1 MSLGGRILFSVWFPL
16 LNVFFFFSSRRRHT
30 RCLSDWS
37 SDVCSSDLTPESAAP
52 AAELDTLSVFFP
64 EDNSSISA
72 RARDRISESVQ
83 AASRYTDGK
92 VRNTSAASQIEAKRL
107 DDFRKLFRQ
116 TQEAVEQL
124 KGDASAIRGDL
135 RELRG
140 LGDHLSQGYTRL
152 GDICRLTEKRSELT
166 VDVLDGIAK
175 RIEPLEVVR
184 ELSAS
189 TEESFASLKQLAE
202 EVKQCGTRF
211 EAQKEAIDRA
221 CEETTRVGRLM
232 EDLQARVA
240 LLTEKSEW
248 LGEAEAT
255 VGRLEHRAVET
266 TGQLDRRVNDFDTQ
280 KLSIEQA
287 LAEAPRGTAI
297 LSALENRIASLTGG
311 DQGLGHAGDTIEL
324 LEQRAAQTT
333 ARLDRC
339 VSDFDAQRQ
348 TIEEA
353 AIEAARVTSILGA
366 LEARVTALAG
376 GEQGLGHAAKTV
388 GQLEQRA
395 TATMAEL
402 ERRLEGFDGRKR
414 AIEWALVAACTQ
426 SDETLR
432 QTEETVGWL
441 EQRAAETTEQFE
453 RRVSHFERQ
462 KHTIEQALAA
472 TLIEGDQRLAQAE
485 GTVRRLEHQ
494 GVEAAAQ
501 LEQRVR
507 HFDAEKQA
515 IALELVEA
523 VTGSDREL
531 RRAEETASRLEQ
543 RAAASMDQ
551 LERRIDRFDAEKITI
566 ERAAAEA
573 TRVTTVLSALEAR
586 ATALTGSDG
595 ALIEAETVIGQLEQR
610 TAEARVQVEQVVKSK
625 NDVEHEI
632 ECVREQLQ
640 TLTKSAR
647 SVVILRSSD
656 PRRPN
661 AWKVRIRRPILRW
674 ATVFTALVAV
684 NLLGIAMVSVPD
696 RPSRTANAMAP
707 NLQELLPSTA
717 SDFAMFDMPAGRAYA
732 TTGTIAATKVLSVE
746 RRDRPRE
753 TPAAPADGAAQARS
767 SKEPVLYVGALT
779 VDSEPA
785 GSAVFVDREFVGQT
799 PLELTG
805 LRVGSRVVRIERDGY
820 DRWTTAVLVAADKQT
835 RVSARLHAL
844 RDH

>member
-1 MSLGGRILFSVWFPL
+1 VAFR
-16 LNVFFFFSSRRRHT
+16 FFSKSTSSYIAPAGIAPGLQSRPVIQSP
-30 RCLSDWS
+30 LD
-37 SDVCSSDLTPESAAP
+37 TPESVAP

-72 RARDRISESVQ
+72 PARVRITENLQ
-83 AASRYTDGK
+83 AASRYTDAN
-92 VRNTSAASQIEAKRL
+92 VQNTSAALEIEAKRL

-116 TQEAVEQL
+116 TQQAVAQL

-135 RELRG
+135 HELRS
-140 LGDHLSQGYTRL
+140 LGDHLNQGYTRL

-166 VDVLDGIAK
+166 VDVLNGIEK

-184 ELSAS
+184 ELTAT

-202 EVKQCGTRF
+202 EVMQCGTRF

-221 CEETTRVGRLM
+221 CEEATRVGRLM
-232 EDLQARVA
+232 EDQQSRVA

-266 TGQLDRRVNDFDTQ
+266 TGQLDRRVNDLNTQ
-280 KLSIEQA
+280 KQTIEQA
-287 LAEAPRGTAI
+287 LAEATRVTAI

-311 DQGLGHAGDTIEL
+311 DLGLGHAGDTIEL

-333 ARLDRC
+333 ARLDRR

-353 AIEAARVTSILGA
+353 AIQAARITSILGA

-376 GEQGLGHAAKTV
+376 GDQGLGHAAETV
-388 GQLEQRA
+388 SQLEQRA

-432 QTEETVGWL
+432 QAEETVGWL
-441 EQRAAETTEQFE
+441 EQRAAETTAQFE
-453 RRVSHFERQ
+453 RRVSHFDRQ
-462 KHTIEQALAA
+462 KHTIEQALVTAL
-472 TLIEGDQRLAQAE
+472 TEGDQRLAQAE
-485 GTVRRLEHQ
+485 ETVRRLEHH
-494 GVEAAAQ
+494 GVETAAQ

-507 HFDAEKQA
+507 HFDAEKQT
-515 IALELVEA
+515 IAQELVEA

-531 RRAEETASRLEQ
+531 RRAEETAGRLEQ

-551 LERRIDRFDAEKITI
+551 LERSIDHFDAQKSTI

-573 TRVTTVLSALEAR
+573 TRVTGVLSALEAR
-586 ATALTGSDG
+586 AAALIGSDR
-595 ALIEAETVIGQLEQR
+595 ALGQAETAIGQLEQR
-610 TAEARVQVEQVVKSK
+610 TAEARVQVEEVVRSK
-625 NDVEHEI
+625 NDVEHGL

-640 TLTKSAR
+640 TLTESGRR
-647 SVVILRSSD
+647 SVIILRSSA
-656 PRRPN
+656 PRRSM
-661 AWKVRIRRPILRW
+661 AWKVRIRRPFLRW
-674 ATVFTALVAV
+674 AAVFTVLVAV

-696 RPSRTANAMAP
+696 RPSRIASAAAANLHEPPATVP
-707 NLQELLPSTA
+707 LLPSTA

-732 TTGTIAATKVLSVE
+732 TTGTIAATKPPSVE

-753 TPAAPADGAAQARS
+753 TPAVPANGAARARS
-767 SKEPVLYVGALT
+767 SKELVLYVGALT

-785 GSAVFVDREFVGQT
+785 GSAVFVDREFVGET

-805 LRVGSRVVRIERDGY
+805 LRVGSRVVRVERDGY

-835 RVSARLHAL
+835 RVSARLQAL
-844 RDH
+844 RDR